1 MRLSSASVKL
11 HQTCSKSPE
20 IEFPGIPLLHFCV
33 GRLLGALYDFDPV
46 YLVIVSV
53 AAQACS
59 ILFYVLCIKVR
70 KA

>member
-1 MRLSSASVKL
+1 MFKIPGNRISGD
-11 HQTCSKSPE
+11 
-20 IEFPGIPLLHFCV
+20 FPFTFLRWQGA
-33 GRLLGALYDFDPV
+33 GALYDFDPV